1 MIIFNDRTKEIMVE
15 IFAVQ
20 TFKKKADKRYR
31 YNKYAIKKMRKVSKL
46 KKKLLIQQSKGGNW
60 L

>member
-1 MIIFNDRTKEIMVE
+1 MDRTKEIMVE